1 MSEDFTLTAGDGR
14 GRAAVLRV
22 HGRLDAR
29 SSPELM
35 RRCQEARAGLPDGRA
50 HLVLNLA
57 EVSFLSSAGVGVLL
71 ALAEGSREDGGS
83 LRLAPVSSAARSVL
97 DVLNLQ
103 HFLTIDASEDAA
115 LNALKAA

>member
-1 MSEDFTLTAGDGR
+1 MSEPFTLTAGEGR

-22 HGRLDAR
+22 RGRLDAR
-29 SSPELM
+29 SSPEMM
-35 RRCQEARAGLPDGRA
+35 RRCQEARAALPAGRR

-57 EVSFLSSAGVGVLL
+57 DVTFLSSAGVGVLL
-71 ALAEGSREDGGS
+71 ALAEGTREDGGS
-83 LRLAPVSSAARSVL
+83 LRLAPVSAPARSVL

-115 LNALKAA
+115 IEALKAA